1 MSITEDRELYEKLR
15 AEGVGHYLEI
25 QEVIVGSAAEQH
37 GIQNGDIIMS
47 MDGIDIQVMP
57 QVIEFLWTKN
67 PGDKIVFK
75 VYRRNSKEKIVDV
88 PVVLG
93 TLEEDEPIPV
103 YGIIPD

>member
-15 AEGVGHYLEI
+15 AEGIGHYLEI
-25 QEVIVGSAAEQH
+25 QEVVVGSAAEQY
-37 GIQNGDIIMS
+37 GIQNNDIIMS
-47 MDGIDIQVMP
+47 IDGIDIQVMP

-67 PGDKIVFK
+67 PGDTIVFK

-93 TLEEDEPIPV
+93 TLVEDEPTPI
-103 YGIIPD
+103 YGRK